1 MGDSIKCAV
10 IGLGHIGVTYTR
22 LLKETG
28 LMDVVAACDVFEK
41 ARGEYSETFP
51 DIPISEDVAGLL
63 KAVEFDAAIVV
74 TSDPCHAE
82 PFISCL
88 DAGKHV
94 FVEKP
99 VGNAIQ
105 EVQEMV
111 AAIDRNPGQVAA
123 SGHILGYYPIN
134 RKIKE
139 MADAGE
145 FGEIFY
151 MEGDYIHN
159 LKSQGDPSRFNEAL
173 GQNWYLEEEK
183 PMVGGGCH
191 PFDVLR
197 WVANSPVVGV
207 ASMGNRIAFPEM
219 RNDDCIVSLFRFESG
234 CVAKVTALYGPEALY
249 AHCNNIAVYGT
260 EKSVWRDQ
268 VCEDH
273 SKGWMP
279 LEVEEYHE
287 EYSHGFEREMADFRE
302 AIQTGSSVLAPARD
316 CAQSEIATLVATDA
330 LLEKGE
336 LEIPQIAS

>member
-1 MGDSIKCAV
+1 MGDTIKCAV

-22 LLKETG
+22 LFRETG
-28 LMDVVAACDVFEK
+28 MMDVVAAYDVFEK
-41 ARGEYSETFP
+41 ARAAYLETFP
-51 DIPISEDVAGLL
+51 DIPVSEDVARLL
-63 KAVEFDAAIVV
+63 NSVEFDAAIVV

-111 AAIDRNPGQVAA
+111 AAIDRNLGQVAA
-123 SGHILGYYPIN
+123 SGPILRYYPIN

-173 GQNWYLEEEK
+173 GKNWYLEEEK
-183 PMVGGGCH
+183 PM
-191 PFDVLR
+191 
-197 WVANSPVVGV
+197 AGV
-207 ASMGNRIAFPEM
+207 
-219 RNDDCIVSLFRFESG
+219 
-234 CVAKVTALYGPEALY
+234 
-249 AHCNNIAVYGT
+249 
-260 EKSVWRDQ
+260 
-268 VCEDH
+268 
-273 SKGWMP
+273 
-279 LEVEEYHE
+279 
-287 EYSHGFEREMADFRE
+287 
-302 AIQTGSSVLAPARD
+302 
-316 CAQSEIATLVATDA
+316 
-330 LLEKGE
+330 
-336 LEIPQIAS
+336 IPSTC